1 MKFFLRLG
9 AMAMVAVSLLVA
21 IGSVRHLVRE
31 RQQRAHEV
39 QASMA
44 SYSAGSQTLNGPLLV
59 FPYQVSVQTWSGK
72 GKPGS
77 GAGSWS
83 EQRLEQRSLVLAPKT
98 LKVDGQLQTETL
110 KRGIFEARI
119 FSGPL
124 LLSGQFELP
133 AINPALLAASSADG
147 QRLELQ
153 WGQPQLVLGLGDT
166 RGIRALAG
174 KLGEAPLR
182 FDSGTGV
189 AWQAQ
194 GVHALAPQWAADAVL
209 AGSGTVDFD
218 LRLELAGSEGLQI
231 EPTAGQTH
239 IQLRSNWQH
248 PSFVGS
254 MAPSAREVSA
264 NGFATQWAINQL
276 ATGAAQVRCKEATTT
291 LPRVG
296 NSALLL
302 QGPGEGCQRVP
313 AAMVGVNLIDP
324 VDHYALSERTLK
336 YAELFLLVVCAA
348 VFVMEVVRQV
358 SVHPIQYALVGAAL
372 ALFFLLVLALGE
384 HVVFWQAYWGASGA
398 CAALLAYYA
407 SYVLRGWRAGALF
420 GALVLGLLGVL
431 FAILQS
437 ESAALLLG
445 SGALFVLLA
454 TIMVLTRHVD
464 WSMLDAQLQRPAPG
478 RPQPQ
483 MAGVAST

>member
-1 MKFFLRLG
+1 MKFFLRIA
-9 AMAMVAVSLLVA
+9 AMAMVAVSLLIAV
-21 IGSVRHLVRE
+21 GSVRHLVRE

-59 FPYQVSVQTWSGK
+59 FPYQVSVQTWSGP

-77 GAGSWS
+77 GAGSWN
-83 EQRLEQRSLVLAPKT
+83 EQQLLQRSLVLAPKT

-119 FSGPL
+119 FSGPVVL
-124 LLSGQFELP
+124 TGQFELP
-133 AINPALLAASSADG
+133 GINPASLAASSADG

-153 WGQPQLVLGLGDT
+153 WGQPSLLLGLGDT

-174 KLGEAPLR
+174 KLGDAALR

-189 AWQAQ
+189 AWQAH
-194 GVHALAPQWAADAVL
+194 GVHALTPQWNAPAIL
-209 AGSGTVDFD
+209 AGNSTVEFD
-218 LRLELAGSEGLQI
+218 VRLELAGSESLQI
-231 EPTAGQTH
+231 EPSAGQTH
-239 IQLRSNWQH
+239 ISLRSNWQH

-254 MAPSAREVSA
+254 MAPTAREVSA
-264 NGFATQWAINQL
+264 AGFNTQWAINQL
-276 ATGAAQVRCKEATTT
+276 ATGTAQAKCKGGNSA

-296 NSALLL
+296 GSSLLL
-302 QGPGEGCQRVP
+302 QGPGSEGCERLP

-336 YAELFLLVVCAA
+336 YAELFLLMVCAA
-348 VFVMEVVRQV
+348 VFVMEVVRRV

-384 HVVFWQAYWGASGA
+384 HVPFWQAYWGASLA
-398 CAALLAYYA
+398 CAALLTYYA
-407 SYVLRGWRAGALF
+407 SYVLRGWQAGVLF

-437 ESAALLLG
+437 ESTALLLG
-445 SGALFVLLA
+445 SGALFALLA

-464 WSMLDAQLQRPAPG
+464 WSTLEGPLHRPAP
-478 RPQPQ
+478 
-483 MAGVAST
+483 STPA